1 VTLEKDHTLSLSL
14 MLIDQMRRG
23 KGYYDDHKTSVEAM
37 TYWITTND
45 MSVAWDIINAI
56 EIGLEKR
63 DEIIAIT
70 DKKDDEHISYDIIQS
85 IFPIQMMRSTGMG
98 QDAVYNNLTG
108 SFKYW
113 NAIRLFKLPT
123 IMFAYT
129 DSMRATLLAS
139 IKKLKKKKDASRYDI
154 KDEFDN
160 LIVLFTD
167 ELNKY
172 AMSSPFVKPENFPS
186 YISARTD
193 RDNSKVTLTE
203 SQFEAKDLFGKVS
216 EISVLWDAIDS
227 SMRSFDSLPI
237 QAKRSI
243 MAGQNK
249 TPVKAEVLVSLG
261 LATDDKIRQ
270 MEINGQINELFKPV
284 LRVINVLREIETT
297 FLKARGMSIDDLPML
312 VEKQNA
318 DYDAITD
325 RIKSLELSR
334 QKLVNRF
341 KKISEQRKDVT
352 IDQIVASFA
361 KTNTYLDKKLLPQ
374 NKD

>member
-1 VTLEKDHTLSLSL
+1 
-14 MLIDQMRRG
+14 
-23 KGYYDDHKTSVEAM
+23 
-37 TYWITTND
+37 
-45 MSVAWDIINAI
+45 
-56 EIGLEKR
+56 
-63 DEIIAIT
+63 
-70 DKKDDEHISYDIIQS
+70 
-85 IFPIQMMRSTGMG
+85 
-98 QDAVYNNLTG
+98 
-108 SFKYW
+108 
-113 NAIRLFKLPT
+113 
-123 IMFAYT
+123 
-129 DSMRATLLAS
+129 
-139 IKKLKKKKDASRYDI
+139 
-154 KDEFDN
+154 
-160 LIVLFTD
+160 
-167 ELNKY
+167 
-172 AMSSPFVKPENFPS
+172 
-186 YISARTD
+186 
-193 RDNSKVTLTE
+193 
-203 SQFEAKDLFGKVS
+203 
-216 EISVLWDAIDS
+216 
-227 SMRSFDSLPI
+227 
-237 QAKRSI
+237 

-261 LATDDKIRQ
+261 LATDDKVRQ